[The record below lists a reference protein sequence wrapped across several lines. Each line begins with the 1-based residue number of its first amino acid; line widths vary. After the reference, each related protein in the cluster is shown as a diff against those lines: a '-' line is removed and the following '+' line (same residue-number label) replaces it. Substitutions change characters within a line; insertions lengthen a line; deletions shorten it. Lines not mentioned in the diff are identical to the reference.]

1 MMGGGEVY
9 QEVVQKFLSNPSA
22 KAALQGSG
30 KQKPHELE
38 QIG

>member
-1 MMGGGEVY
+1 MMGGDEVY
-9 QEVVQKFLSNPSA
+9 QEVVQEFLSNPSA

-30 KQKPHELE
+30 KQKPPELD